1 MSDRVVRERQ
11 GGIRMNSMIFISLLF
26 HLLLLSLL
34 FFTPSFPSPKRTFGP
49 VYSVALV
56 SFPGAVLEKKSEAV
70 APNALLK
77 ADRAGTVLK
86 KSMEPAPVVPIR
98 SLETRKKQERELKQ
112 DRELEKV
119 MAEIRKRAAATGP
132 AGQPPAKAKAVPG
145 QPGVPASQSGDADV
159 SDKMQAYYAVIWS
172 RIKGKWALPQGML
185 PGEGLEAVIDV
196 TILRSG
202 GVTAINFE
210 KHSGNRYFDDS
221 ALKSIQKALPFP
233 PLPEWVRDSSIEVGI
248 RFHSKDLG
256 S

>member
-11 GGIRMNSMIFISLLF
+11 GGVRLNSMIFISLLF

-86 KSMEPAPVVPIR
+86 KSMEPAPAVPIR
-98 SLETRKKQERELKQ
+98 SLETRKKQ

-132 AGQPPAKAKAVPG
+132 AAQPPAKAKAIPA
-145 QPGVPASQSGDADV
+145 QPAVSTPQSGDADV
-159 SDKMQAYYAVIWS
+159 SDKMQAYYAAIWS
-172 RIKGKWALPQGML
+172 RIKGQWALPQGML
-185 PGEGLEAVIDV
+185 PGGGLEAVIDM

-210 KHSGNRYFDDS
+210 KRSGDRYFDDS
-221 ALKSIQKALPFP
+221 ALKAIQKALPFP

-248 RFHSKDLG
+248 RFHSKELG

>member
-11 GGIRMNSMIFISLLF
+11 GGIRLNSMIFISLLF

-70 APNALLK
+70 APDALLK
-77 ADRAGTVLK
+77 ADRAATVMK

-98 SLETRKKQERELKQ
+98 SLETRKKQE
-112 DRELEKV
+112 RELEKV

-132 AGQPPAKAKAVPG
+132 AGQPPAKAKAVPA
-145 QPGVPASQSGDADV
+145 QSDVPASQSGDAEV

-185 PGEGLEAVIDV
+185 LGEGLEAVIDV

-210 KHSGNRYFDDS
+210 KRSGNRYFDDS
-221 ALKSIQKALPFP
+221 ALKAMQKALPFP
-233 PLPEWVRDSSIEVGI
+233 PLPEWVRDSSIAVGI

>member
-11 GGIRMNSMIFISLLF
+11 DGIRLNSMIFISLLL

-56 SFPGAVLEKKSEAV
+56 SFPGAVLEKKSESV

-98 SLETRKKQERELKQ
+98 SLETRKKQ

-132 AGQPPAKAKAVPG
+132 AGQPPAKTKAVPA
-145 QPGVPASQSGDADV
+145 QPAVPAFQSGDADV

-210 KHSGNRYFDDS
+210 KRSGNRYFDDS
-221 ALKSIQKALPFP
+221 ALKAIQKALPFP

-248 RFHSKDLG
+248 RFHSKNLG

>member
-1 MSDRVVRERQ
+1 MSDRAVMERQ
-11 GGIRMNSMIFISLLF
+11 GGIRLNSMIFISLLF

-56 SFPGAVLEKKSEAV
+56 SFPGAVPEKKSEAV

-132 AGQPPAKAKAVPG
+132 AGQPTAKAKA
-145 QPGVPASQSGDADV
+145 VPASQSGDADV

-185 PGEGLEAVIDV
+185 SGEGLEAVIDV

-210 KHSGNRYFDDS
+210 KRSGNRYFDDS
-221 ALKSIQKALPFP
+221 ALKAVQKALPFP

>member
-11 GGIRMNSMIFISLLF
+11 GGIRLNSMIFISLLF

-56 SFPGAVLEKKSEAV
+56 SFPGAVLERKSEAV

-98 SLETRKKQERELKQ
+98 SLETRKKQEREL
-112 DRELEKV
+112 EKV

-132 AGQPPAKAKAVPG
+132 AGQPPAKAKAVSA
-145 QPGVPASQSGDADV
+145 QPAVPASQSGDADI

-196 TILRSG
+196 IILRSG
-202 GVTAINFE
+202 GVTVINFE
-210 KHSGNRYFDDS
+210 KRSGNRYFDDS
-221 ALKSIQKALPFP
+221 ALKAIQKALPFP

>member
-11 GGIRMNSMIFISLLF
+11 GGIRLNSMIFISLLF

-56 SFPGAVLEKKSEAV
+56 SFPGAVLEKKSESV

-77 ADRAGTVLK
+77 ADRSGTVLK

-98 SLETRKKQERELKQ
+98 NLETRKKQERELKQ

-119 MAEIRKRAAATGP
+119 MADIRKRAAATGP
-132 AGQPPAKAKAVPG
+132 AGQPPAKAKA
-145 QPGVPASQSGDADV
+145 VPASQSGDADV

-210 KHSGNRYFDDS
+210 KRSGNRYFDDS
-221 ALKSIQKALPFP
+221 ALKAIQKALPFP

>member
-11 GGIRMNSMIFISLLF
+11 GGIRMNSMIFISLLL

-98 SLETRKKQERELKQ
+98 SLETRKKQE
-112 DRELEKV
+112 RELEKV

-202 GVTAINFE
+202 GVTVINFE
-210 KHSGNRYFDDS
+210 KGSGNRYFDDS